1 MANYKLAETEWLAK
15 EMEKIKSILAHRM
28 EHGKS
33 YSGAALK
40 RLVVDV
46 GLNYTDAEFVQLRDD
61 LVSQGIIESI

>member
-1 MANYKLAETEWLAK
+1 MADYKLSEVQWLAK
-15 EMEKIKSILAHRM
+15 EIEKVKATLVHRM

-33 YSGAALK
+33 YNGAALK

-61 LVSQGIIESI
+61 LLSQGILEEV